1 MKIVVRRVLFIAVLF
16 ITCMCVRMPEAH
28 AATLVSTDITS
39 DTSWTLA
46 GSPYVLTKQITIPAG
61 VTLTIDAG
69 VTVTH
74 QGDFHQYYNEV
85 GLLVRGGTLVVRGS
99 RYFPVCITDISIGVE
114 AHGTAEI
121 LNAEVM
127 AVIASQSSVTI
138 TQATLGSLVA
148 SGSSTIS
155 ANDVAITGLSE
166 YPTTISS
173 NSVLTMQRG
182 TIHNPNSAVPQ
193 AISFL
198 GSNGTLTETV
208 ITSASDGVKIS
219 VTLGHS
225 VTLNRVLI
233 RNCAQAGVRMVKDP
247 GSSEDNNFLYLLDSE
262 IAANGYGLH
271 SDGRPTIVTN
281 RNSIHHNTFG
291 VSHTGPGELPFV
303 ANWWGDKTGPYNAQK
318 NPNGKGN
325 AVTDNVLFSI
335 WLFSEPFPPK
345 VIVDSPQPEPEP
357 EPAPIPEPEP
367 TPDPTPMPEPQPDP
381 VPEPVPE
388 PEPAPDPAPAPVPE
402 PEPEPAP
409 APEPDPEPEPDLE
422 GDETPTPEDIPLA
435 SGGPQLPPPV
445 PRPSKTPVLLV
456 PGLLGTELG
465 MPGTKLWLDLDRA
478 FTDLTDHFMDPLR
491 FTAELNPFNPSVG
504 IEHIIVR
511 KDALAGLASFDYSD
525 SLLRELEGRGYVRG
539 TDLFDFPYDW
549 RHGVSSGIVQQLADR
564 IAYIRMQTGAE
575 KVDVVAHSMGG
586 LIVKRYVQVSKGGSG
601 IGKAVFVG
609 VPDIGAPKTLKTL
622 IQGDTFGIPFLVDA
636 AIRKIAQHMPA
647 LYDLAPSAAYYD
659 VAGSY
664 FRSITQDVRRIVQDL
679 SKRETEDLLARKYGA
694 NRIAMARSSALHDSM
709 LDEYDMRTAGVD
721 VYSIIGCKAGT
732 FGGIAEI
739 KTSEMLGDI
748 ALGFGDLKEV
758 PGDGT
763 VPMASASH
771 LPVDPSHQYWALK
784 SDHARM
790 LGQEGIRQQIANI
803 LSGGTASVLD
813 ATISQDS
820 SKCGLNGRL
829 ISIFSPLS
837 ISIVDAAGNHAK
849 LAEGASIE
857 NTIPNADYVVFGDH
871 TFVYLPT
878 DEEQSYTIN
887 LVGTGEG
894 SFTLTDAVLENSQ
907 TVSTHAFTDIPVSQ
921 RLKGS
926 LILGTPSVLVLDTDG
941 DGVTDRTLES
951 EGAVLATGHTP
962 EDDPTDPPQN
972 AVTRGASEAPIQV
985 AGDLDESVLAP
996 QVQAAAGQSEATSP
1010 HFGLIALS
1018 TVAAVGI
1025 SLIARRKYMAGDG
1038 Q

>member
-16 ITCMCVRMPEAH
+16 ITCMCVRMPQAH
-28 AATLVSTDITS
+28 AATMVSADITS

-127 AVIASQSSVTI
+127 AVISSQSAVTI

-155 ANDVAITGLSE
+155 ATDVAITGQSE

-182 TIHNPNSAVPQ
+182 TIHNPNAAVPQ

-233 RNCAQAGVRMVKDP
+233 RDCAQAGVRMVKDP
-247 GSSEDNNFLYLLDSE
+247 GSSTDNNFLYLLDSE

-325 AVTDNVLFSI
+325 SVTDNVLFSI
-335 WLFSEPFPPK
+335 WLSSEPFPPK
-345 VIVDSPQPEPEP
+345 VIVDSPAPEPEPIPEPEPEP
-357 EPAPIPEPEP
+357 EPAPEPEP
-367 TPDPTPMPEPQPDP
+367 S
-381 VPEPVPE
+381 PE
-388 PEPAPDPAPAPVPE
+388 PEPAPDPAPIPEPQPEPVPEPAPAPDPIPIPE
-402 PEPEPAP
+402 PEPEPDV
-409 APEPDPEPEPDLE
+409 ED
-422 GDETPTPEDIPLA
+422 DEVSTPEDIPLA

-445 PRPSKTPVLLV
+445 PRPIKTPVLIV

-465 MPGTKLWLDLDRA
+465 IPGTKLWLDLDRA
-478 FTDLTDHFMDPLR
+478 FTDLTDRFMDPLR

-504 IEHIIVR
+504 IEHVITR

-539 TDLFDFPYDW
+539 IDLFDFPYDW

-564 IAYIRMQTGAE
+564 IAYIRMQTGTE

-586 LIVKRYVQVSKGGSG
+586 LIVKRYVLEHASGSG

-622 IQGDTFGIPFLVDA
+622 IQGDTFGIPFLADA
-636 AIRKIAQHMPA
+636 VIRKIAQHMPA

-659 VAGSY
+659 SAGTY
-664 FRSITQDVRRIVQDL
+664 FQSITQGVRRTVQNL
-679 SKRETEDLLARKYGA
+679 SQRETEDRLAALYGA
-694 NRIAMARSSALHDSM
+694 NSIAMARSSALHDSM
-709 LDEYDMRTAGVD
+709 LDGYDVRTAGVD
-721 VYSIIGCKAGT
+721 VYAIVGCKAGT

-739 KTSEMLGDI
+739 RTSETLGDI

-763 VPMASASH
+763 VPMLSAGH
-771 LPVDPSHQYWALK
+771 LAVDPTHQYWALK

-790 LGQEGIRQQIANI
+790 LGQEGIRHQIANI
-803 LSGGTASVLD
+803 LSGSTVSVSD
-813 ATISQDS
+813 AIITQDS
-820 SKCGLNGRL
+820 SKCGLNGHL
-829 ISIFSPLS
+829 ISLFSPLS
-837 ISIVDAAGNHAK
+837 ISVVDAAGNHAK
-849 LAEGASIE
+849 LAEGANIE
-857 NTIPNADYVVFGDH
+857 NTIPNADYVVFGEH

-878 DEEQSYTIN
+878 DEGQSYTIN

-894 SFTLTDAVLENSQ
+894 SFTLTDAVLENNQ
-907 TVSTHAFTDIPVSQ
+907 TVSTQAFTDIPVSQ

-926 LILGTPSVLVLDTDG
+926 LILGMPSVLVLDTDG

-951 EGAVLATGHTP
+951 EGAALTAGDAP

-972 AVTRGASEAPIQV
+972 AETRGAVEAPILV
-985 AGDLDESVLAP
+985 TEDLKESVFAP
-996 QVQAAAGQSEATSP
+996 QVQVVAEQSEATGP
-1010 HFGLIALS
+1010 HFGLITLS

-1025 SLIARRKYMAGDG
+1025 SLVARRKYMAGDD